1 MTEQSNLH
9 AKKRFHEIAPK
20 IRIFGGSNE
29 TGSTSEQREAIST
42 LCKVNNSIGN
52 TEWRYSS
59 WGMYPKGIQ
68 RSIAAGVKGIEHGQL
83 MDGATAKLIA

>member
-1 MTEQSNLH
+1 M
-9 AKKRFHEIAPK
+9 
-20 IRIFGGSNE
+20 
-29 TGSTSEQREAIST
+29 
-42 LCKVNNSIGN
+42 NNSIGN